1 MSIETADKYVAHVR
15 KQVKENPG
23 RRSALRRSLGR
34 PVEDDLARKAHS
46 VVAPWLPADRTRSAV
61 EKAYYS
67 VAALIAAQPRG
78 RSAQHS
84 PDTEV
89 EPGRETAPA
98 VLLPIH
104 NEPAAEPGGE
114 GETGD
119 TGRPKKKAGRQTTS
133 LGGTLGRAVAD
144 KKLTADT
151 VEARLHLLCRQNIPG
166 LHRHLPG
173 LVRRLATA
181 EVEPDWGRLLRDL
194 SRWEYERGQVTKWW
208 LQDFYRA
215 ISKTDP
221 DDPTD
226 DTTPEGEDQ

>member
-46 VVAPWLPADRTRSAV
+46 VVAPWLPTDRPPRAV
-61 EKAYYS
+61 EQAYYS

-78 RSAQHS
+78 RADQHS
-84 PDTEV
+84 TDTGAD
-89 EPGRETAPA
+89 PGQETAAA
-98 VLLPIH
+98 VLPLTEQ
-104 NEPAAEPGGE
+104 EPAGEPE
-114 GETGD
+114 D
-119 TGRPKKKAGRQTTS
+119 ADQPKKKTGRQTTS
-133 LGGTLGRAVAD
+133 LGSTLGRAVVD

-151 VEARLHLLCRQNIPG
+151 VEARLHLLCRQNVPG

-194 SRWEYERGQVTKWW
+194 SRWEGERGQVTKWW

-215 ISKTDP
+215 INKTEHP
-221 DDPTD
+221 APTD
-226 DTTPEGEDQ
+226 GDTIPEGEDQ